1 MRHYGLSPVLDSI
14 TDADLDGAGRHDVL
28 RKTVNT
34 FGRRG
39 GRRKLGRSMQTAAMV
54 MDTFDPRLAALSGR
68 LDDVGTVLT
77 GEGITMAGA
86 GVSLAGAGLGKT
98 LRGAIGAVT
107 NKDTRHAMGHAM
119 QLGSVPAG
127 MIDPSYG
134 AAMGAAGTL
143 LAGSGKK
150 KKKGISFGSLKAL
163 ATKDNTA
170 ALAGMA
176 TGLAALSGNQTAID
190 TANKFAAAERFV
202 QHGPFSTATAQSADL
217 SNALGGA
224 GHVVR
229 NTLTNPTPQLLS
241 GTRVDGAGLHLA
253 GHTGLRGDGIN
264 FTKALNRAK
273 KAASR
278 KNTAALANTAVAL
291 ADLSGNKTASDT
303 ARKLA
308 AAEAII
314 QGQGLATRKR
324 GSVKAGD
331 LLRQAVNKRRG
342 AIRTKLDEL

>member
-1 MRHYGLSPVLDSI
+1 MDSI

-119 QLGSVPAG
+119 QLGSLPAG

-202 QHGPFSTATAQSADL
+202 QNDL

-342 AIRTKLDEL
+342 AIR